1 MVGHFKHVTLTLV
14 PFTNVA
20 LSLLSIKIG
29 NCVQHLLIYQR
40 FKVKNMLC
48 GTMLTVCKIKQMF
61 VSKFK
66 CDHFSL

>member
-1 MVGHFKHVTLTLV
+1 MVGHFKRVTLTLV

-20 LSLLSIKIG
+20 LSLLSINIG

-40 FKVKNMLC
+40 YRVKNMLC
-48 GTMLTVCKIKQMF
+48 GTVAHKTML
-61 VSKFK
+61 K